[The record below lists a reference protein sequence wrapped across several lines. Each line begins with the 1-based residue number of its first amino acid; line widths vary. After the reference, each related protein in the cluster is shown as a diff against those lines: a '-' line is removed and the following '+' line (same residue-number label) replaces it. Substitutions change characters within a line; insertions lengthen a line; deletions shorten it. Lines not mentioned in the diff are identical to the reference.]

1 VAALFGCVGL
11 VWVGLALLL
20 VTWLLSFRGCSTS
33 VTKLAVRSAI
43 RPEWEPKREPWR
55 PRRRATLKA
64 QNPDLRAVT
73 FSPDGKTL
81 VAVSGTEPGKP
92 GGVEFWD
99 ASALAEWKATTLP
112 PGPALTVPHGVGCAA
127 FSPDGSLLATGE
139 FDNTVKLRD
148 PATGEVRHTL
158 KEHVKAVTAV
168 VFTPD
173 SKGLVTAS
181 LDGTAKLWD
190 LSTRQVR
197 RTFGGHKGGVLCAA
211 LSRDG
216 RTLATGG
223 EDRTVLRWDV
233 RTGKERLP
241 AAPVDRVLEPR
252 EHGRQVASVAFS
264 PDGRTLAS
272 GGWDG
277 AIILWD
283 AETGRW
289 LATLPGHDARVH
301 AVTFSPDSRLLASGG
316 VGGTVKLW
324 DVAGRREAAS
334 LRPDEPGNVYSLAF
348 HRDSRVL
355 AAGGWRDRVVLW
367 DLGPPPAP

>member
-1 VAALFGCVGL
+1 VTSTTAFQPQRRAAL
-11 VWVGLALLL
+11 
-20 VTWLLSFRGCSTS
+20 TTRNSD
-33 VTKLAVRSAI
+33 I
-43 RPEWEPKREPWR
+43 
-55 PRRRATLKA
+55 
-64 QNPDLRAVT
+64 RAVT
-73 FSPDGKTL
+73 FSPDGNTL
-81 VAVSGTEPGKP
+81 VAVSGTDADKP

-99 ASALAEWKATTLP
+99 ASTLAQRKAGPLP
-112 PGPALTVPHGVGCAA
+112 PSLTLRAPHGVRCAA
-127 FSPDGSLLATGE
+127 FSPDGRLLATGE
-139 FDNTVKLRD
+139 SDTTVSLRD
-148 PATGEVRHTL
+148 PATGAARHVLVTGH
-158 KEHVKAVTAV
+158 KKPVTAV

-241 AAPVDRVLEPR
+241 AAPVDRVLEPQ